1 MMAESPN
8 CAICGEPFDHDHHL
22 TGREGEPQLDPDL
35 VAPVCHDD
43 HDLIHEDLRFEGLDR
58 PLVGATR
65 AERLERRL
73 RRLSFFLLRVGE
85 THQDLTWVPVL
96 ALHLQIWADDLK
108 SFDSDNDWSTW

>member
-1 MMAESPN
+1 MGDLPI
-8 CAICGEPFDHDHHL
+8 CAICGERSHHAHHL

-58 PLVGATR
+58 PLVDATT

-85 THQDLTWVPVL
+85 TYPDFTWVPVV
-96 ALHLQIWADDLK
+96 ALHCQIWADDLA
-108 SFDSDNDWSTW
+108 SSDSDDDWSAW